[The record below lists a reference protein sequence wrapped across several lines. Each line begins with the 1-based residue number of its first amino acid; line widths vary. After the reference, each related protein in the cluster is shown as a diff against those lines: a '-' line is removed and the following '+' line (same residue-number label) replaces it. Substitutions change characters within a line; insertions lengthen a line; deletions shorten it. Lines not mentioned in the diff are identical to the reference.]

1 MNKQSLLGGGGAEMK
16 FEHAIEVVGFLVAMI
31 LFFSPYLAEAQEQK
45 NFYTLQRSISEAM
58 ENSYKVKAREER
70 VDEATSV
77 KKQARADFLPK
88 FTTSYGYTRF
98 NEPGVVVNPATGQL
112 VVTAENYFSWTTAVS
127 QPIFTGFA
135 LLSTYRLAQLGI
147 DQSELE
153 LTQERLDLALQ
164 VKQAYFN
171 VLIADKAVEVAQKD
185 VESRTSNANV
195 ARSFYNVG
203 MIPINDLLK
212 AEVELA
218 NSEQNLVKAKSAAQ
232 VTRSAFNTVLAR
244 PMNEP
249 VELEDI
255 LTYTPEKGTYEG
267 YVKTAL
273 SNRPEIKI
281 LDVNLLQTDQQV
293 RLAKSK
299 YYPQVSLNYQYAK
312 EGETAVVEG
321 GNPLTEPNAWQ
332 VTALVNWTF
341 WDWGKTYYSTKE
353 QESKK
358 RELIQTKA
366 DVEDGIR
373 LQVKQ
378 ALQDLDV
385 AAKNVP
391 TTIKAVEQ
399 AEENLRV
406 NEERYKAQVTTITE
420 VLDAQT
426 LLTQARSNYYQ
437 ALYDHNLAKAR
448 LERALGTY

>member
-1 MNKQSLLGGGGAEMK
+1 MQFLLGDGGAEMK
-16 FEHAIEVVGFLVAMI
+16 FERAVEIVGFMVAVI
-31 LFFSPYLAEAQEQK
+31 LFFSSHSAGAQERK

-70 VDEATSV
+70 LDQATSA

-88 FTTSYGYTRF
+88 LSTSYGYTRF
-98 NEPGVVVNPATGQL
+98 NEPGIVANPATGQL
-112 VVTAENYFSWTTAVS
+112 VITSENYFNWVTSIS

-171 VLIADKAVEVAQKD
+171 VLVADKAVEVAQKD

-218 NSEQNLVKAKSAAQ
+218 NSEQNLVKTKSGAQ

-255 LTYTPEKGTYEG
+255 LTYTPEKGTYED

-273 SNRPEIKI
+273 SDRPEIKI
-281 LDVNLLQTDQQV
+281 LDVNLLQTDQQI

-299 YYPQVSLNYQYAK
+299 YYPQVSLNYQYIK
-312 EGETAVVEG
+312 EGDTAAVEG
-321 GNPLTEPNAWQ
+321 GNPLAEPNAWQ
-332 VTALVNWTF
+332 VTALLNWTF

-353 QESKK
+353 QESKRK
-358 RELIQTKA
+358 ELIQTKA

-385 AAKNVP
+385 AAKNIP

-437 ALYDHNLAKAR
+437 ALYDHNLARAR

>member
-1 MNKQSLLGGGGAEMK
+1 MK
-16 FEHAIEVVGFLVAMI
+16 FECTTQVFGFLAVMI
-31 LFFSPYLAEAQEQK
+31 LVFSPCLTEAQEQK
-45 NFYTLQRSISEAM
+45 NFYTLQRSIAEAM

-70 VDEATSV
+70 LDQATSA
-77 KKQARADFLPK
+77 KKQATADFLPK
-88 FTTSYGYTRF
+88 FSMTYAYTRF
-98 NEPGVVVNPATGQL
+98 SPPGIVANPITGQL
-112 VVTAENYFSWTTAVS
+112 AVTSENYYTWGASIS

-135 LLSTYRLAQLGI
+135 LLSTYRLAELGI

-153 LTQERLDLALQ
+153 LEQEKLDLALR

-171 VLIADKAVEVAQKD
+171 VLAADKAVEVAQKD

-195 ARSFYNVG
+195 AKSFYNVG

-218 NSEQNLVKAKSAAQ
+218 NSQQNLVNAKSGAQ
-232 VTRSAFNTVLAR
+232 VTRAAFNTVLAR

-249 VELEDI
+249 VQLEDI
-255 LTYTPEKGTYEG
+255 LTYIPEKETYEDS
-267 YVKTAL
+267 VKTAL
-273 SNRPEIKI
+273 TDRPEIKI
-281 LDVNLLQTDQQV
+281 LDVNLLQTDQQI
-293 RLAKSK
+293 RLAESK
-299 YYPQVSLNYQYAK
+299 YYPQVTLNYQYVKQGDTLA
-312 EGETAVVEG
+312 VEG
-321 GNPLTEPNAWQ
+321 GNPLLVSNAWQ
-332 VTALVNWTF
+332 VNALLNWTF
-341 WDWGKTYYSTKE
+341 WDWGKTYYSVRE

-358 RELIQTKA
+358 KELIRTKA

-391 TTIKAVEQ
+391 TTIKAVQQ

-426 LLTQARSNYYQ
+426 LVTQARVNYYK
-437 ALYDHNLAKAR
+437 ALYDHRLAKAK

>member
-1 MNKQSLLGGGGAEMK
+1 MNMQFLLGDGGAEMK
-16 FEHAIEVVGFLVAMI
+16 LERTVGLVGFLAAMI
-31 LFFSPYLAEAQEQK
+31 LFCSPHLVEAQERK

-70 VDEATSV
+70 LDEATSV
-77 KKQARADFLPK
+77 KNQARAGFLPK
-88 FTTSYGYTRF
+88 FSTQYGYTRF
-98 NEPGVVVNPATGQL
+98 DQATLAASPATGL
-112 VVTAENYFSWTTAVS
+112 LFYTSRDTYSWITSVN
-127 QPIFTGFA
+127 QPLFTGFA
-135 LLSTYRLAQLGI
+135 LLSTYRLAELGI

-171 VLIADKAVEVAQKD
+171 VLAADKAVEVGQKD

-218 NSEQNLVKAKSAAQ
+218 TSQQNLVKAKSGAQ
-232 VTRSAFNTVLAR
+232 VTRAAFNTVLVR

-255 LTYTPEKGTYEG
+255 LTYTPEKGTYED
-267 YVKTAL
+267 YIKIAL
-273 SNRPEIKI
+273 SDRPEIKI
-281 LDVNLLQTDQQV
+281 LDVNLLQADQQI
-293 RLAKSK
+293 RLAESK
-299 YYPQVSLNYQYAK
+299 YYPEITLNYQYSK
-312 EGETAVVEG
+312 EGNAIDVSG
-321 GNPLTEPNAWQ
+321 GNPSLNPNAWQ
-332 VTALVNWTF
+332 VTALLNWTF

-358 RELIQTKA
+358 KELLRTKA

-437 ALYDHNLAKAR
+437 ALYDDNLARAR

>member
-1 MNKQSLLGGGGAEMK
+1 MK
-16 FEHAIEVVGFLVAMI
+16 FERAIDVVGFLVAMI
-31 LFFSPYLAEAQEQK
+31 LFFSSYPAEAQERK

-58 ENSYKVKAREER
+58 ENSYKIKARKEKL
-70 VDEATSV
+70 DQAASS

-88 FTTSYGYTRF
+88 FSTSYGYTRF
-98 NEPGVVVNPATGQL
+98 NEPGILANPATGQL
-112 VVTAENYFSWTTAVS
+112 VTTSENFYSWTTSIS
-127 QPIFTGFA
+127 QPVFTGFG
-135 LLSTYRLAQLGI
+135 LLSTYRLAELGI

-171 VLIADKAVEVAQKD
+171 VLVADKAVEVAQKD
-185 VESRTSNANV
+185 VESRTSNADV
-195 ARSFYNVG
+195 ARSFYKVG

-218 NSEQNLVKAKSAAQ
+218 NSEQNLVRAKSGAQ

-244 PMNEP
+244 PLNEP
-249 VELEDI
+249 VDLEDI
-255 LTYTPEKGTYEG
+255 LTYAPEKGTYED
-267 YVKTAL
+267 YVKIAL
-273 SNRPEIKI
+273 SDRPEIKI
-281 LDVNLLQTDQQV
+281 LDVNLLQVDQQI

-312 EGETAVVEG
+312 EGDTAAVEG
-321 GNPLTEPNAWQ
+321 GNALTEPNAWQ
-332 VTALVNWTF
+332 VTALLNWTF
-341 WDWGKTYYSTKE
+341 WDWGKTYYSARQ
-353 QESKK
+353 QEGRK
-358 RELIQTKA
+358 REIIQTKS

-385 AAKNVP
+385 SAKNVP

-437 ALYDHNLAKAR
+437 SLYDHNLARAR
-448 LERALGTY
+448 LQRALGTY

>member
-1 MNKQSLLGGGGAEMK
+1 MK
-16 FEHAIEVVGFLVAMI
+16 FDRAVEIVGFLVAVI
-31 LFFSPYLAEAQEQK
+31 LLFSPQLAGAQERK

-88 FTTSYGYTRF
+88 LSTSYGYTRF
-98 NEPGVVVNPATGQL
+98 NESGIRSNPLTGQL
-112 VVTAENYFSWTTAVS
+112 VTTSENYYNWTTS
-127 QPIFTGFA
+127 ITQPLFTGFA

-153 LTQERLDLALQ
+153 LAQERLDLALQ
-164 VKQAYFN
+164 VKQAYYN
-171 VLIADKAVEVAQKD
+171 VLAADKAVEVAQKD

-195 ARSFYNVG
+195 ARSFYSVG
-203 MIPINDLLK
+203 IIPINDLLK

-218 NSEQNLVKAKSAAQ
+218 NSEQNLVKAESGAQ

-244 PMNEP
+244 PMNEA

-255 LTYTPEKGTYEG
+255 LTYTPEKGTYED
-267 YVKTAL
+267 YVKSAL
-273 SNRPEIKI
+273 SDRPEIKI
-281 LDVNLLQTDQQV
+281 LDVNLLQTDQQI

-299 YYPQVSLNYQYAK
+299 YYPEVSLNYQYIK
-312 EGETAVVEG
+312 QGDTAAAEG
-321 GNPLTEPNAWQ
+321 GSPFLEPNAWQ
-332 VTALVNWTF
+332 VTALLNWTF
-341 WDWGKTYYSTKE
+341 WDWGKTYYSAKE

-358 RELIQTKA
+358 KEIIQTKA

-437 ALYDHNLAKAR
+437 ALYDHNLARAR